1 MTVASGCPD
10 AQTAR
15 VNSKREHPA
24 KRAVDA
30 VTGAIPNSV
39 VRWAASRGAPV
50 ARLSG
55 HTSLGSAALAQA
67 LATLAQPPRR
77 LWSRGSSAR
86 PEDVAERLGRTPEE
100 VRRWQAAGMLT
111 RNGDRRPGP
120 IGRDGFDRA
129 ALIDLA
135 LRSGAQ
141 ESALAQAASN
151 NNLVWA
157 ALESVLTARGSM
169 TGHQVADN
177 AGVEPQLVHRVWQSL
192 GLPTGALDAAGF
204 DRRDVRALRTL
215 GALTTVFDDD
225 DIAEAASVIGRAMS
239 EVSSAFVELFR
250 RRLAEPLVE
259 AGATDTDIVVRLAAM
274 RDLLVPTMAPL
285 LEIAL
290 ERHLD
295 SAIRSEVGLRLE
307 QLLEP
312 GTGHRVLSVGFA
324 DLVGFTSTSQQLTAL
339 QVRNLAASLHRIA
352 DAAVAEQ
359 GGRVVKS
366 IGDAVMFTAPTP
378 VQAGVAATQIVSRVA
393 ADDDLPPV
401 RVGIAHGPVLPGYA
415 DYFGATVNLASR
427 LCAAA
432 AAGEVLVAGEAG
444 ILDEQDWQGAG
455 LQAATR
461 KVRRL
466 KGIDG
471 TVHAVAVT
479 AG

>member
-1 MTVASGCPD
+1 MD
-10 AQTAR
+10 
-15 VNSKREHPA
+15 SKREHPA

-77 LWSRGSSAR
+77 LWSRGSSASAD
-86 PEDVAERLGRTPEE
+86 DVAERLGRTAEE
-100 VRRWQAAGMLT
+100 VRRWQAAGMLS
-111 RNGDRRPGP
+111 RDGDRRPGP
-120 IGRDGFDRA
+120 IPREGFDRA

-135 LRSGAQ
+135 LRGGAQ
-141 ESALAQAASN
+141 ESALAQAAAN

-157 ALESVLTARGSM
+157 ALESVLTSRGSM
-169 TGHQVADN
+169 TGLAVADS
-177 AGVEPQLVHRVWQSL
+177 AGVEPEMVRRVWQSL
-192 GLPTGALDAAGF
+192 GLPTGALEAEGF

-225 DIAEAASVIGRAMS
+225 DIAEASSVIGRAMA

-250 RRLAEPLVE
+250 RRLAEPLLE
-259 AGATDTDIVVRLAAM
+259 AGATDTDVVVRLAAM
-274 RDLLVPTMAPL
+274 RDLLVPTMSPL

-290 ERHLD
+290 ERHLE
-295 SAIRSEVGLRLE
+295 SAIRAEVSLRVE
-307 QLLEP
+307 ELLEP

-324 DLVGFTSTSQQLTAL
+324 DLVGFTSTSQQMTAL
-339 QVRNLAASLHRIA
+339 EVRNLAAALHRIA
-352 DAAVAEQ
+352 DAVVADF
-359 GGRVVKS
+359 GGRIVKS
-366 IGDAVMFTAPTP
+366 IGDAVMYTAPTP
-378 VQAGVAATQIVSRVA
+378 AQAATAATQIVERVEA
-393 ADDDLPPV
+393 EDGLPPV

-427 LCAAA
+427 LCSAA
-432 AAGEVLVAGEAG
+432 AAGEVLLAGDAEV
-444 ILDEQDWQGAG
+444 LDEQDWSGAG
-455 LQAATR
+455 LVTKTR

-466 KGIDG
+466 KGIEG
-471 TVHAVAVT
+471 PVQAVAVT
-479 AG
+479 TA